1 MVSSIPLVGED
12 RTGQPGPTTRRAT
25 VSEAADI
32 IGISAE
38 AVRMRIR
45 RGTLPSER
53 HEGTVYVILDTDRTQ
68 RVGDMSGNVS
78 GDRTDELLEALRG
91 QVHDLRD
98 QLQAERQGHAE
109 ARRLLAAALERIPA
123 IEAPQEPSEA
133 SKTVE
138 EQQDRGQ
145 PHPDAPGVQGAYSVR
160 GGGECSAAREEA
172 SPWGGES
179 SLRLLRG
186 DGGRSN

>member
-1 MVSSIPLVGED
+1 MALGLARSFRRVEHRAMGED
-12 RTGQPGPTTRRAT
+12 RTDRPGPTTRRVT

-53 HEGTVYVILDTDRTQ
+53 HGGTVYVILDTDRTQ
-68 RVGDMSGNVS
+68 RVGDVSGNVS

-98 QLQAERQGHAE
+98 QLQAERQGHGE

-123 IEAPQEPSEA
+123 IEAPQEASDAPETVGEA
-133 SKTVE
+133 SE
-138 EQQDRGQ
+138 GRE
-145 PHPDAPGVQGAYSVR
+145 PHSATGEAQEGVQR
-160 GGGECSAAREEA
+160 PWWRRLIGG
-172 SPWGGES
+172 
-179 SLRLLRG
+179 
-186 DGGRSN
+186 

>member
-1 MVSSIPLVGED
+1 MGED
-12 RTGQPGPTTRRAT
+12 RTERPGPTTRRVT

-68 RVGDMSGNVS
+68 RVGNVSGNVS

-109 ARRLLAAALERIPA
+109 ARRLLMAALERIPPQL
-123 IEAPQEPSEA
+123 EAPSEEPSEA
-133 SKTVE
+133 PETVE
-138 EQQDRGQ
+138 
-145 PHPDAPGVQGAYSVR
+145 
-160 GGGECSAAREEA
+160 GEREREEPRSA
-172 SPWGGES
+172 SGGAQEGAQRPWWRRMFGG
-179 SLRLLRG
+179 
-186 DGGRSN
+186 

>member
-1 MVSSIPLVGED
+1 MALGLARSFRRVEHGTVGED
-12 RTGQPGPTTRRAT
+12 RTDRPEPTTRRVT

-53 HEGTVYVILDTDRTQ
+53 SEGTVYVILDTDRTG
-68 RVGDMSGNVS
+68 RAFDVSGNVS
-78 GDRTDELLEALRG
+78 GDRTAELLEALRG

-109 ARRLLAAALERIPA
+109 ARRLLMAALERIPPQLEA
-123 IEAPQEPSEA
+123 SASEAPEPRESPE
-133 SKTVE
+133 T
-138 EQQDRGQ
+138 
-145 PHPDAPGVQGAYSVR
+145 AP
-160 GGGECSAAREEA
+160 
-172 SPWGGES
+172 
-179 SLRLLRG
+179 
-186 DGGRSN
+186 

>member
-1 MVSSIPLVGED
+1 MPHRPVLRITQPRGWLLRACAGASGIRDYVCVGED
-12 RTGQPGPTTRRAT
+12 RTERPGLTTRRAT

-78 GDRTDELLEALRG
+78 GDRTDELLEAL
-91 QVHDLRD
+91 
-98 QLQAERQGHAE
+98 
-109 ARRLLAAALERIPA
+109 
-123 IEAPQEPSEA
+123 
-133 SKTVE
+133 
-138 EQQDRGQ
+138 
-145 PHPDAPGVQGAYSVR
+145 
-160 GGGECSAAREEA
+160 
-172 SPWGGES
+172 
-179 SLRLLRG
+179 
-186 DGGRSN
+186 

>member
-1 MVSSIPLVGED
+1 MALGLARSFRRVEHRAMGED
-12 RTGQPGPTTRRAT
+12 RTDRPGPTTRRVT

-68 RVGDMSGNVS
+68 RVGNVSGNVS

-109 ARRLLAAALERIPA
+109 ARRIIAGLVERMPA
-123 IEAPQEPSEA
+123 IEAPAETPETA
-133 SKTVE
+133 ETVE
-138 EQQDRGQ
+138 EEPER
-145 PHPDAPGVQGAYSVR
+145 
-160 GGGECSAAREEA
+160 AA
-172 SPWGGES
+172 ES
-179 SLRLLRG
+179 
-186 DGGRSN
+186 

>member
-1 MVSSIPLVGED
+1 VCVGED
-12 RTGQPGPTTRRAT
+12 RTERPEPTTRRAT

-68 RVGDMSGNVS
+68 RVGNVSSNVS

-123 IEAPQEPSEA
+123 IEAPSEA
-133 SKTVE
+133 RESPQTVGDE
-138 EQQDRGQ
+138 PERAEPRPATGGAQD
-145 PHPDAPGVQGAYSVR
+145 GVQRPWWRRVF
-160 GGGECSAAREEA
+160 GG
-172 SPWGGES
+172 
-179 SLRLLRG
+179 
-186 DGGRSN
+186 

>member
-1 MVSSIPLVGED
+1 VGED
-12 RTGQPGPTTRRAT
+12 RTGRPGPTTRRVT

-68 RVGDMSGNVS
+68 RVGNVSVNVS

-123 IEAPQEPSEA
+123 IEAPAETPEA
-133 SKTVE
+133 PETVE
-138 EQQDRGQ
+138 EPERAAGPRSAGRGAQ
-145 PHPDAPGVQGAYSVR
+145 EGAQR
-160 GGGECSAAREEA
+160 PWWRRMFGG
-172 SPWGGES
+172 
-179 SLRLLRG
+179 
-186 DGGRSN
+186 

>member
-1 MVSSIPLVGED
+1 MALGLARSFRRVEHGTVGED
-12 RTGQPGPTTRRAT
+12 RTDRPEPTTRRVT

-53 HEGTVYVILDTDRTQ
+53 SEGTVYVILDTDRTQ
-68 RVGDMSGNVS
+68 RVGNVSGNVS

-109 ARRLLAAALERIPA
+109 ARRIIAGLVERMPA
-123 IEAPQEPSEA
+123 IEAPQEASE
-133 SKTVE
+133 TVE
-138 EQQDRGQ
+138 QEPER
-145 PHPDAPGVQGAYSVR
+145 A
-160 GGGECSAAREEA
+160 
-172 SPWGGES
+172 ES
-179 SLRLLRG
+179 RPAT
-186 DGGRSN
+186 